1 MPRFEREVKDTKWT
15 LKVKSK
21 INQIMPWLNKKKIN
35 RQQTILIVCGV
46 N

>member
-21 INQIMPWLNKKKIN
+21 INQIMPWLSKIN